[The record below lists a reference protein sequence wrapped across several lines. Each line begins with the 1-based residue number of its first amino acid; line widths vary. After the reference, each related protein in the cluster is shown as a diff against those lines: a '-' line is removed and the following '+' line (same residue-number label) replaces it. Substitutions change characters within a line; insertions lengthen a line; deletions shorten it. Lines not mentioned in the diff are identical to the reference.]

1 VDPLRLIIAVLL
13 PPLAVFLQEG
23 AGKRF
28 WIDVVLTFLAWI
40 PGVLYAVYVL
50 GSSPARRGA

>member
-1 VDPLRLIIAVLL
+1 VDPLRLVLAILL

-23 AGKRF
+23 TGKRF

-50 GSSPARRGA
+50 GSSPVRRGS